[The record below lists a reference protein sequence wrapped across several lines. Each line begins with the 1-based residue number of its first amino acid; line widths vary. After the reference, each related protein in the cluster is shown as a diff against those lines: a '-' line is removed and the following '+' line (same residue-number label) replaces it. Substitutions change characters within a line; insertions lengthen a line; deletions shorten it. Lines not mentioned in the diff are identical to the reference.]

1 MTHSEEI
8 KMLEGKLISE
18 RKREREA
25 KDEIEIYKSGNK
37 DYSHLIP
44 RLQHIQ
50 DRIEVI
56 EYRIGQLKG
65 AKVENDVK

>member
-25 KDEIEIYKSGNK
+25 KDEIEIYKRGNK